1 LTQLFSCGHFGGKP
15 SNVNA
20 VLPAS
25 LVGLVGKHH
34 FSAGMR
40 ELEYGTDLREIRP
53 LLARWTG
60 QVDPSCPLPK
70 RRKLA
75 AYAQDAAVAAD
86 LALVWKRQVES
97 MNGYANFTREDF
109 LRLKRE
115 FGTNWAL
122 AEKEMPGLNC
132 PYFKDGLAVGR
143 IE

>member
-1 LTQLFSCGHFGGKP
+1 
-15 SNVNA
+15 
-20 VLPAS
+20 
-25 LVGLVGKHH
+25 LVGKHD

-60 QVDPSCPLPK
+60 QIDPSYPLPK

-75 AYAQDAAVAAD
+75 DYPQEAAVPAH

-97 MNGYANFTREDF
+97 MNGHANFTREDF

-115 FGTNWAL
+115 LGTDWAP
-122 AEKEMPGLNC
+122 AEKEVPGLNC
-132 PYFKDGLAVGR
+132 PYFKDGLAVCR